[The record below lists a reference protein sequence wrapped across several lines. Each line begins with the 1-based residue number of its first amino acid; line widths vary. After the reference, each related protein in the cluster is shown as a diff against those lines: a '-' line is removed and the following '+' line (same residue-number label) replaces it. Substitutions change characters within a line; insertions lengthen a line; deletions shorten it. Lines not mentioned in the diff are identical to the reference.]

1 MTLDPDKLRVLR
13 REAMA
18 NKPRPLSEEELRDL
32 AEQRCAARL
41 NGILGGI
48 SSQLEK
54 AARSGH
60 SCVSVYSGYR
70 DEPDYK
76 RVLDAL
82 CRAGLNVREKKSPT
96 SGWFSGQRSI
106 VVYLD

>member
-13 REAMA
+13 RQAMA
-18 NKPRPLSEEELRDL
+18 NKPRPLSEEELRGL

-41 NGILGGI
+41 NGILAGI
-48 SSQLEK
+48 SRQLEN

-60 SCVSVYSGYR
+60 SCISVYSGYR
-70 DEPDYK
+70 NEPDYK

-82 CRAGLNVREKKSPT
+82 CSAGLNVREKKSPT